1 MKFVHKRRIQAV
13 GQDCQGFGYALILE
27 FLCKVVRGDNDM
39 LGMVC
44 LADHHAPHA
53 SGEASASVGCLF
65 KADGR
70 AWHKMFVHPRQP
82 YAGDVG
88 HWQYIAHIGVDTRVH
103 GLHQRNVEDFAG
115 PYAGEG
121 GTHFAMNVDYVDVTE
136 FFDAGYPCVDDLAR
150 WPTERVPVWFDDA
163 AGGQANH
170 GGVIT
175 GFVKRTEN
183 RNRVSS
189 CFQGV
194 LLRLDRGL
202 NTTQCWQVVI
212 SEHGYMH
219 EPHYTVYEGTAAYK
233 KSEVLWCLGIDVL
246 LVTECFYGF
255 GVHCQ

>member
-1 MKFVHKRRIQAV
+1 M
-13 GQDCQGFGYALILE
+13 
-27 FLCKVVRGDNDM
+27 
-39 LGMVC
+39 
-44 LADHHAPHA
+44 
-53 SGEASASVGCLF
+53 
-65 KADGR
+65 
-70 AWHKMFVHPRQP
+70 
-82 YAGDVG
+82 G
-88 HWQYIAHIGVDTRVH
+88 HWQDVAHIGVDTRVH

-202 NTTQCWQVVI
+202 HTTQCWQVVI

-219 EPHYTVYEGTAAYK
+219 EPHYTVHEGTVAYK
-233 KSEVLWCLGIDVL
+233 KSEVLWCLDIDVPVSYGVL
-246 LVTECFYGF
+246 LWLRSTPSVTGRCT
-255 GVHCQ
+255 GVAWWCLARRSCAHSSPKCSRDG